1 MSSLPNQPALI
12 VLRPGDRVLVTL
24 ADDLPEDDLKAI
36 LADLRRSFRGCDFTI
51 LTGVTAVAVEPGPE
65 PK

>member
-1 MSSLPNQPALI
+1 MNQPALI
-12 VLRPGDRVLVTL
+12 VLRPGDKVLVAL
-24 ADDLPEDDLKAI
+24 ADDATPHECKEI
-36 LADLRRSFRGCDFTI
+36 LATLRRSFRGCDFTI

>member
-1 MSSLPNQPALI
+1 MPQPALI
-12 VLRPGDRVLVTL
+12 VLRPGDRVLVTF
-24 ADDLPEDDLKAI
+24 ADDLPENDMKAI

-51 LTGVTAVAVEPGPE
+51 LTGVTAVAIEPGTA

>member
-1 MSSLPNQPALI
+1 VNQPALI
-12 VLRPGDRVLVTL
+12 VLRPGDRVLVTIT
-24 ADDLPEDDLKAI
+24 EDVDEEHCRTL

-51 LTGVTAVAVEPGPE
+51 LTGVTAVAVEAGPE